1 MKKSKIILVS
11 LSLFASAA
19 TLAPIASPVFAAK
32 SIVTENK
39 TANAKAEDVQTI
51 KMTITKTG
59 TDKPS
64 DAAMFLGKNAEV
76 TVKDGKIV
84 SVKIHVDGSTNPRTK
99 GQNMAKMVASFAING
114 VKGEQKNIA
123 QDGSSL
129 DFIFPASAYKEGKGT
144 VEFQINAMG
153 HAMDE
158 KADITFDKV
167 ILPAAD
173 KTAKKTTKKSKT
185 SHKKTVKKAVKKAKQ
200 TKHVKK
206 AKKARKVKRTLK
218 HNAYIYKK
226 NGKRANKKVLKKH
239 HRVNTYGRAI
249 KLHGKYFYR
258 ISKNTYVKR
267 ANF

>member
-129 DFIFPASAYKEGKGT
+129 DSIFPASAYKEGKGT

-173 KTAKKTTKKSKT
+173 KTAKKTTKKAKT
-185 SHKKTVKKAVKKAKQ
+185 SHKKTVKKAKQ

-249 KLHGKYFYR
+249 KLHGKTFYR
-258 ISKNTYVKR
+258 ISKNVYVKK

>member
-173 KTAKKTTKKSKT
+173 KTAKKTTKKAKT
-185 SHKKTVKKAVKKAKQ
+185 SHNKTVKKAKQ